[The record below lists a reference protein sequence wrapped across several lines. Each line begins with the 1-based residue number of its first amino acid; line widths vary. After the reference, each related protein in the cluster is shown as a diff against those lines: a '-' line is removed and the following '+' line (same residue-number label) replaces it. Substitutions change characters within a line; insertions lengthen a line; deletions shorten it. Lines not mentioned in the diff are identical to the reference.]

1 MVTLRPSSLLMSKKA
16 IFYTVFFVC
25 LVGIFF
31 VVVRKWIKR
40 NDTISLVQP
49 FAFINQ
55 DGQKVT
61 NQDVAGKVYVA
72 SYFFTTCPGICPKMT
87 NNMRKVYDEFR
98 NEKDFKI
105 LSHTCQPEV
114 DSVPL
119 LKRYADSLGVNTSQW
134 MFLTGRK
141 DSLYNMARVSY
152 TIDDPVN
159 NLQSIE
165 DDFLHTQFLALVN
178 REGKVKKVYDGLR
191 ESEVESMISEIRKML
206 K

>member
-1 MVTLRPSSLLMSKKA
+1 MLTLRPSSPHMSKKA
-16 IFYTVFFVC
+16 IFYTAFFVC
-25 LVGIFF
+25 LVAVFF
-31 VVVRKWIKR
+31 IVVRKWIKR

-49 FAFINQ
+49 FSFTNQ
-55 DGQKVT
+55 DGKQVT
-61 NQDVAGKVYVA
+61 NQDVFGKVYVA
-72 SYFFTTCPGICPKMT
+72 GYFFTTCPGICPKMT
-87 NNMRKVYDEFR
+87 NNMRRVYDEFR

-191 ESEVESMISEIRKML
+191 ESEVESMINEIRKML

>member
-1 MVTLRPSSLLMSKKA
+1 
-16 IFYTVFFVC
+16 
-25 LVGIFF
+25 
-31 VVVRKWIKR
+31 
-40 NDTISLVQP
+40 
-49 FAFINQ
+49 
-55 DGQKVT
+55 
-61 NQDVAGKVYVA
+61 
-72 SYFFTTCPGICPKMT
+72 
-87 NNMRKVYDEFR
+87 
-98 NEKDFKI
+98 
-105 LSHTCQPEV
+105 
-114 DSVPL
+114 
-119 LKRYADSLGVNTSQW
+119 